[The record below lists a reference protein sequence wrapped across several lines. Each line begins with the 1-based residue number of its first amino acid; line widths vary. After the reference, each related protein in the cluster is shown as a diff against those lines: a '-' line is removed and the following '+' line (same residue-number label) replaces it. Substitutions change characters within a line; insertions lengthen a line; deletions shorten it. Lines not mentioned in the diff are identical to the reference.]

1 MLSVFYLG
9 TLPWGKGLGFVPLGH
24 RCPKCEECPRPSNLY
39 SSKFK
44 ILYIENFSTTL
55 GISRNPEPLGFW
67 PQIKRSR
74 IPDKNEKSI
83 HLLGL
88 LQLSEGISPL
98 PAEGFMVPQ
107 TYNQPWGT
115 FPLLSC
121 IWCTLG
127 VRVFRSLLSPV
138 EYGWYL
144 DMTCLCLVLLCNCG
158 LFWGLSGNQG
168 PCRDHRTCRSGK
180 PMESGWESPIFLCGS
195 ALRRTTSSVSAL
207 NSTKT

>member
-1 MLSVFYLG
+1 MERVYTCWVS
-9 TLPWGKGLGFVPLGH
+9 
-24 RCPKCEECPRPSNLY
+24 
-39 SSKFK
+39 
-44 ILYIENFSTTL
+44 
-55 GISRNPEPLGFW
+55 W
-67 PQIKRSR
+67 P
-74 IPDKNEKSI
+74 
-83 HLLGL
+83 
-88 LQLSEGISPL
+88 LSEEISPL

-158 LFWGLSGNQG
+158 LFWGCLGIRALAGIIGLVGVASQWNLAGNHQFFFVDQHQAET
-168 PCRDHRTCRSGK
+168 PPPWVH
-180 PMESGWESPIFLCGS
+180 
-195 ALRRTTSSVSAL
+195 
-207 NSTKT
+207 STKGKSEDITEWEQKAAGGAGWNASVLWGRKRFSEEASKNICASSAKEQQVGWCVSEADCPHV